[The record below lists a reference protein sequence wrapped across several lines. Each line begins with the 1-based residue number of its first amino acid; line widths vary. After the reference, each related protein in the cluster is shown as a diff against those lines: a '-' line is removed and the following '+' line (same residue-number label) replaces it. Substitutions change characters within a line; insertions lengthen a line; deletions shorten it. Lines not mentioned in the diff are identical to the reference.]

1 MKLMLNTLVRRVL
14 ASAAL
19 LSLFAST
26 AALAADEFVP
36 VNEAARTRMD
46 PNPYIIAAYGAIW
59 VTMMAYVALVARG
72 LGRARVELEDLKKKV
87 DAPID
92 PRGR

>member
-1 MKLMLNTLVRRVL
+1 MTPMLPTLVRRVL
-14 ASAAL
+14 ACAAL
-19 LSLFAST
+19 LSLCAST
-26 AALAADEFVP
+26 VALAADEFVP

-46 PNPYIIAAYGAIW
+46 PNPYIIAAYAAIW
-59 VTMMAYVALVARG
+59 VTMMGYVALVARG
-72 LGRARVELEDLKKKV
+72 LGRARTELEDLRRKV